1 MSELQPGR
9 ELDAMVA
16 ERVMG
21 WRWMKWA
28 AVTDD
33 PLSALVPPAE
43 IYNRRHW
50 RPSDVSAERYYDWD
64 TIGWTD
70 KADKF
75 HSGFPRYSTDI
86 AAAWD
91 VAEKMQ
97 SELREVGSRGGIC
110 DVRLTVHRYGPD
122 GAYRVV
128 FSKHPMRRL
137 YAAAW
142 SKSLPHAIC
151 LAALKAVGEGVE

>member
-1 MSELQPGR
+1 MDELQPGR
-9 ELDAMVA
+9 ELDAMIA

-21 WRWMKWA
+21 WPHIGE
-28 AVTDD
+28 TDAFRLFTSYGGVIFD
-33 PLSALVPPAE
+33 GVPE
-43 IYNRRHW
+43 KF
-50 RPSDVSAERYYDWD
+50 
-64 TIGWTD
+64 TIGSIPHRWE
-70 KADKF
+70 
-75 HSGFPRYSTDI
+75 PSTDI

-91 VAEKMQ
+91 AVERVQ

-110 DVRLTVHRYGPD
+110 DVRLTVHRYGPEGD
-122 GAYRVV
+122 YRVA